1 MGCVN
6 RHHTVPVNHKFF
18 LLFLDTIFVFFF
30 CNSCH
35 FFGFIVLFRI
45 FFFYFFS
52 SCVFSALTQHRLVLV
67 NILHILYIHVQNPW
81 VLKTQVLDTG
91 LLNCNICISLARIIC
106 QILRINYC
114 FHPFYQ
120 QKMNERNKRK
130 ELLSFPQLVVLSH
143 VASTAKDNRN
153 NWTQWQ

>member
-35 FFGFIVLFRI
+35 FFSFIVLFRI
-45 FFFYFFS
+45 FFLLFLFF
-52 SCVFSALTQHRLVLV
+52 CFFALTQHRLVLV

-81 VLKTQVLDTG
+81 VLTTQVLDTG

-130 ELLSFPQLVVLSH
+130 ELFSFPQLVVLSH